1 MRQLVNGIIAPY
13 FEAAKKKLNLRPSQ
27 VSIWKIDC
35 WSVHKSREFLDW
47 MKKHHPNIVILFVP
61 GGCTGVWQPLDVG
74 VQRLLKLSIKR
85 SAHRDVVEEALQQI
99 RAGKP
104 PHEIKLDTTVGTL
117 RDRSV
122 GWVVQAI
129 HDLDD
134 VATITRVGSF
144 TFNFCGI
151 FNNFVIYRPSK
162 CVESVTGTARTS
174 PSPLLKLSTLCWSSA
189 LRIRHSTQH

>member
-1 MRQLVNGIIAPY
+1 
-13 FEAAKKKLNLRPSQ
+13 
-27 VSIWKIDC
+27 
-35 WSVHKSREFLDW
+35 

-117 RDRSV
+117 RNRSV

-134 VATITRVGSF
+134 VATITRVGS
-144 TFNFCGI
+144 
-151 FNNFVIYRPSK
+151 S
-162 CVESVTGTARTS
+162 
-174 PSPLLKLSTLCWSSA
+174 LSILWH
-189 LRIRHSTQH
+189 I